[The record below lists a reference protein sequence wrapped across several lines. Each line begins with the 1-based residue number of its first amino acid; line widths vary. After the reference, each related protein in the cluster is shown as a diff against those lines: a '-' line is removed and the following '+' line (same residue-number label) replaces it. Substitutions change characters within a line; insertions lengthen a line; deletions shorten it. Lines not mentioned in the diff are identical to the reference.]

1 MPPCRRVRLTGTI
14 RVPLPPK
21 DAIALFTPTGERAW
35 APGWNPQFP
44 SPVTDDTEPGT
55 VFQTDHASRRSTWKV
70 TRHDPATTIQYA
82 TTTPGDRAGLV
93 TVACAPGQDHT
104 TIATVKLRPD
114 RADAPGQ
121 RGPGPVR
128 GALPVVP
135 RPVAARHRTSNHRVA
150 HSHMSDPRGV
160 VVCIG
165 GCLVGRTGLP

>member
-1 MPPCRRVRLTGTI
+1 
-14 RVPLPPK
+14 VPLPPT

-55 VFQTDHASRRSTWKV
+55 VFQTDHASRRSTWTV

-104 TIATVKLRPD
+104 TIATVNYDLTALTPQAN
-114 RADAPGQ
+114 ADLDQWQHAIAQ
-121 RGPGPVR
+121 
-128 GALPVVP
+128 ATT
-135 RPVAARHRTSNHRVA
+135 ASRT
-150 HSHMSDPRGV
+150 P
-160 VVCIG
+160 
-165 GCLVGRTGLP
+165 T